1 MQLSLRADY
10 SLRVLVYLATNPDRI
25 ATTQEVSS
33 AYGIS
38 KHHLVRIVQSL
49 AEHRYIQI
57 HAGRSGGITLAREPQ
72 QISLGDVVRDSE
84 PNMRLVECFD
94 RATNTCRI
102 TACCGLKSMLREALE
117 SFIATLNRYT
127 LADILRHGGQQ
138 KLATLFA
145 TFAESNADAKTGLST
160 P

>member
-1 MQLSLRADY
+1 MQLSLRSDY
-10 SLRVLVYLATNPDRI
+10 SLRVLVYLGTHPDRVV
-25 ATTQEVSS
+25 TTQEVSI

-38 KHHLVRIVQSL
+38 KHHLVRIIQAL
-49 AEHRYIQI
+49 AEHGYIQI

-72 QISLGDVVRDSE
+72 HIPLGNVVRDSE

-102 TACCGLKSMLREALE
+102 APCCSLKGMLREALE
-117 SFIATLNRYT
+117 AFIASLNRHT
-127 LADILRHGGQQ
+127 LADILGHGGQK

-145 TFAESNADAKTGLST
+145 NFTGSNA
-160 P
+160 

>member
-1 MQLSLRADY
+1 MQLSLRSDY
-10 SLRVLVYLATNPDRI
+10 SLRVLVYLGTHPDRVV
-25 ATTQEVSS
+25 TTREVSI

-38 KHHLVRIVQSL
+38 KHHLVRIIQLL
-49 AEHRYIQI
+49 AEYRYVHV

-102 TACCGLKSMLREALE
+102 APCCGLKGMLREALE
-117 SFIATLNRYT
+117 SFITTLNRYT
-127 LADILRHGGQQ
+127 LADVLDHGAQA
-138 KLATLFA
+138 KLATLFRNIVGSKA
-145 TFAESNADAKTGLST
+145 
-160 P
+160 